1 MARKISKLSP
11 AKVKNESK
19 PGLYGDGAGLYLN
32 VGPTGGK
39 SWLFRFMLNGT
50 AREMG
55 LGPVH
60 TIGLAEAR
68 ERAAA
73 ARKLRL
79 DGIDPLE
86 ARKAEKARKAAE
98 AAAEAAALVTF
109 KKAAEDYIRDNK
121 AAWRNEKHAWQWGA
135 TLAAHV
141 YPVIGD
147 VAVSAVNTGHVT
159 KILTPIWTTK
169 AETAARVRG
178 RIETVLD
185 YAKVHGWRAGENPA
199 RWKGHLDNALPARG
213 KVSKVE
219 HYAALPWSEIGAFM
233 VELEM
238 EEGVAA
244 LALRFTILTA
254 ARTGEVIGARWS
266 EIDLK
271 AAAWTVPGD
280 RMKGG
285 QEHRVP
291 LSDDALAALQQAA
304 KLRKDEATD
313 GPVFPGGKGGKG
325 SAGLSNMA
333 MLAVLRR
340 MGREDLTVHG
350 FRSSFRDWA
359 SETTRHEHTVVEK
372 ALAHTIESK
381 VEAAYRRGDLL
392 EKRRPLMNDWAAF
405 CARVAPAGGTVVAF
419 VGARACRSV
428 MTVAARTISRAGA
441 ARRVAPI
448 SRRHRALCSP
458 GTSCR

>member
-1 MARKISKLSP
+1 MARKIDKLSP
-11 AKVKNESK
+11 AKVKSERK
-19 PGLYGDGAGLYLN
+19 PGLYGDGAGLYLH

-68 ERAAA
+68 ERAIA

-79 DGIDPLE
+79 DGIDPLD

-109 KKAAEDYIRDNK
+109 KKAAQGYIEDNK
-121 AAWRNEKHAWQWGA
+121 AAWRNAKHAWQWSA
-135 TLAAHV
+135 TLDAHV

-147 VAVSAVNTGHVT
+147 IAVSTVNTGHVT
-159 KILTPIWTTK
+159 KILMPIWSTK

-185 YAKVHGWRAGENPA
+185 YAKVHGWRTGENPA
-199 RWKGHLDNALPARG
+199 RWKGHLDNALPARA

-219 HYAALPWSEIGAFM
+219 HHAALPWAEIGAFM
-233 VELEM
+233 IELEK
-238 EEGVAA
+238 EDGVAA
-244 LALRFTILTA
+244 LAFRFTILTA
-254 ARTGEVIGARWS
+254 ARTAEVIGALWS
-266 EIDLK
+266 EIDTK
-271 AAAWTVPGD
+271 AAIWTVPAE

-291 LSDDALAALQQAA
+291 LSDDALTVLRQAA
-304 KLRKDEATD
+304 KLRKDEAKD
-313 GPVFPGGKGGKG
+313 GPIFPGGKGGRA
-325 SAGLSNMA
+325 STGLSNMA

-350 FRSSFRDWA
+350 FRSTFRDWA
-359 SETTRHEHTVVEK
+359 SETTRHEHAAVEK
-372 ALAHTIESK
+372 ALAHAIGSK

-392 EKRRPLMNDWAAF
+392 EKRRPLMNDWAKF
-405 CARVAPAGGTVVAF
+405 CGRTPPACSRVVSIEAA
-419 VGARACRSV
+419 VGALR
-428 MTVAARTISRAGA
+428 
-441 ARRVAPI
+441 
-448 SRRHRALCSP
+448 
-458 GTSCR
+458 